1 MKGAVPTSHPLV
13 AEAHER
19 LDASLRRFV
28 AARAPAV
35 EVDDLVQDVYLRLA
49 QVDGAVEH
57 LSGFVYR
64 VARNALA
71 DFHRRREVVPEPVEP
86 SDDGDTAREVASWLG
101 PMIETIDEPY
111 RTALE
116 LAELQALSHVDAAR
130 RLGIPRSTFSSRVQ
144 KGRALLRAR
153 LTECCAIE
161 LDARRRVTGFES
173 KTGCC

>member
-64 VARNALA
+64 VARHAVHEDRKSTRLNSS
-71 DFHRRREVVPEPVEP
+71 HPVKSRMP
-86 SDDGDTAREVASWLG
+86 SSA
-101 PMIETIDEPY
+101 
-111 RTALE
+111 
-116 LAELQALSHVDAAR
+116 
-130 RLGIPRSTFSSRVQ
+130 
-144 KGRALLRAR
+144 
-153 LTECCAIE
+153 
-161 LDARRRVTGFES
+161 
-173 KTGCC
+173 